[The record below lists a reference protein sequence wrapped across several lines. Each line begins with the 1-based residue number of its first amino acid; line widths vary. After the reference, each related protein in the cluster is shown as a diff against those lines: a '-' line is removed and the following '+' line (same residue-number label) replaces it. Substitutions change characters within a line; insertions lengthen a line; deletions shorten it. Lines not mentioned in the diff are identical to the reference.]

1 MFTIQSDES
10 LRTNA
15 EPYFRPTHLGP
26 DCSSPRSARLREHR
40 VRMSY
45 RKLTTPEEYTRL
57 ADEARLVY
65 LKYEEID
72 PSLARA
78 RALEYIV
85 ENSPVTIE
93 ADNLFLGGENPFF
106 FNLLLPAL
114 RADRYQ
120 RESDQ
125 VLDAPTRR
133 LRDAGIYSGPCFDGH
148 ITPGLEYITGLGIR
162 GYRERVEEFQRILSA
177 AHSTDR
183 QKEHFYQAALIS
195 CESVARYAERYRL
208 EAERMAEAAAVED
221 PERAAEL
228 REAAGVLER
237 VPFAPAETLREA
249 LQSYWIAYILVTL
262 EMGGAT
268 PGGGLGLGRLDQFL
282 YPFYQRDLA
291 AGRITRAE
299 ALELIEEFLLNFSQ
313 VDYYTEHQM
322 YTTGSQSSLGG
333 VTPTGADGFN
343 DLTEL
348 IMEASLRINM
358 PTPYISL
365 RLYEK
370 APERFWQAAAN
381 FIASGLGFP
390 VVNDEVLIPAML
402 RHGRSLSDA
411 RDYICSCCYEHTIP
425 GREAFHPSCIF
436 INMPFILEL
445 ALNQG
450 RSVLTGAALGCA
462 TPPVE
467 QMNSFA
473 DVMAAFQTQV
483 RYVLDHIVAATNRA
497 DEMHSAYRR
506 YPLMSLF
513 IDDCLAEAQ
522 DVCAGGARYNLTGC
536 VMAGLPNLVNS
547 LAGLQQTVF
556 TTGSTSL
563 ANLAQALR
571 ANFQGHESLQRK
583 LLAAPKWGNDQPAVD
598 TLAGEVADFLYG
610 ELSWRKNARGG
621 RWQLALYSFVINYW
635 FGSKTGASA
644 DGRMAG
650 QMQTRNLNPTWGSDR
665 KGPTAVLNSL
675 SHIDFTTSP
684 DGSSLDLR
692 FDPGLFATPE
702 LRQTWTAYLKTFVR
716 LGVMEMQISVV
727 DTDTL
732 LDARAHPERYPH
744 LLVRVAGYSARFIDL
759 SEEEKDELIGRSLQ
773 GG

>member
-1 MFTIQSDES
+1 MLTVQFDQT
-10 LRTNA
+10 LRLNA

-26 DCSSPRSARLREHR
+26 DCSSDRNARLREHR

-45 RKLTTPEEYTRL
+45 LKLSTPEEYSRL

-78 RALEYIV
+78 RALEHIV
-85 ENSPVTIE
+85 ENCPITIE
-93 ADNLFLGGENPFF
+93 PDTLFLGGENPFF

-125 VLDAPTRR
+125 ALDPAARR
-133 LRDAGIYSGPCFDGH
+133 LRDAAIYAGPCFDGH
-148 ITPGLEYITGLGIR
+148 ITPGLEYILGLGMR
-162 GYRERVEEFQRILSA
+162 GYRGRVEEFQRILSA
-177 AHSTDR
+177 SHTADR

-195 CESVARYAERYRL
+195 CESIGRYTERYRL
-208 EAERMAEAAAVED
+208 EAERLASESSD
-221 PERAAEL
+221 PEYAAHL
-228 REAAGVLER
+228 REAAQVLGH

-249 LQSYWIAYILVTL
+249 MQSYWIAYTLVTL

-268 PGGGLGLGRLDQFL
+268 PGGGLGLGRLDQYL

-291 AGRITRAE
+291 AGRITRTD
-299 ALELIEEFLLNFSQ
+299 ALELLEQFLLNFSQ

-333 VTPTGADGFN
+333 ITPTGQDGFN
-343 DLTEL
+343 ELTEL

-381 FIASGLGFP
+381 YIASGLGFP

-436 INMPFILEL
+436 INMPFVLEL

-462 TPPVE
+462 TPAVE
-467 QMNSFA
+467 QMTSFA
-473 DVMAAFQTQV
+473 DVMAAFQTQIH
-483 RYVLDHIVAATNRA
+483 YVLDLIVAATNRA

-513 IDDCLAEAQ
+513 IDDCLAEGQ

-547 LAGLQQTVF
+547 LAGLQQAVF
-556 TTGSTSL
+556 TSNSISL
-563 ANLAQALR
+563 PNLVKAMR
-571 ANFQGHESLQRK
+571 ANFQGHETLQRK
-583 LLAAPKWGNDQPAVD
+583 LLAAPKWGNDQPVVD
-598 TLAGEVADFLYG
+598 TLASEVADFLYSA
-610 ELSWRKNARGG
+610 LSWRKNARGG

-644 DGRMAG
+644 DGRLAG
-650 QMQTRNLNPTWGSDR
+650 QMHTRNLNPTWGSDR

-675 SHIDFTTSP
+675 SHIDFTTAP

-773 GG
+773 KG